1 VAISVVSLNA
11 NIKHLIRSQIF
22 NISSRAL
29 AAIFGG
35 YLLAATTCG
44 LLAVTLPLVAI
55 QSTLTA
61 MMLSFSIY
69 AAAIIWVFSVKHHL
83 LAWRDLLTLSG
94 LFYLTILLVS

>member
-1 VAISVVSLNA
+1 MVSFSS
-11 NIKHLIRSQIF
+11 NINRLTSSQVF

-35 YLLAATTCG
+35 YLLAATACG
-44 LLAVTLPLVAI
+44 LLAVTLPLIAV

-69 AAAIIWVFSVKHHL
+69 AAAVIWVFSVQSHFV
-83 LAWRDLLTLSG
+83 AWRDLLGLSG
-94 LFYLTILLVS
+94 VFYLMIRLIS